1 MRHGVTPQIMKK
13 FIVFALFG
21 LSINA
26 FAQKDTCETPEDTME
41 DLNSITKCTI
51 KPSKKSNDKRS
62 RQISVRVSAPKRRF
76 LKKRKKQTGA
86 ASLSSSGLT
95 STNQATGISKAVALK
110 TNLAALTNTLSKEE
124 VRNAEKFSTVNDI
137 PLFPSCKG
145 ETGDDQLDCFNT
157 EMMKHIQE
165 HFRYPDDALVNK
177 VQGEV
182 WVRFIID
189 KDGNVT
195 NIKALGPKGA
205 KILNDEAIRVVSN
218 LPKFIPGKKNGSS
231 TSVKYGF
238 PINFS
243 LEDN

>member
-1 MRHGVTPQIMKK
+1 MKK
-13 FIVFALFG
+13 LIFFALVT
-21 LSINA
+21 LSFNA
-26 FAQKDTCETPEDTME
+26 FSQKDTCETPEDTVQ

-51 KPSKKSNDKRS
+51 KPSKKSKDKRA

-76 LKKRKKQTGA
+76 LKKRKKQVAGA
-86 ASLSSSGLT
+86 NDLSSSGLA
-95 STNQATGISKAVALK
+95 STNSTGISKAVALK

-124 VRNAEKFSTVNDI
+124 VRKADKFSTVNDI

-145 ETGDDQLDCFNT
+145 EKGDDQLDCFNT

-177 VQGEV
+177 IQGEV

-218 LPKFIPGKKNGSS
+218 LPKFIPGVKDGET